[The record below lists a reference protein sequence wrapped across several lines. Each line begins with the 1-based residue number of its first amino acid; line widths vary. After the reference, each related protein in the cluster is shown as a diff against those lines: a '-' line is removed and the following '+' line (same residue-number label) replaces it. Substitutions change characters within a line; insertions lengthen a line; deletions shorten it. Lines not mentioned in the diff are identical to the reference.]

1 MKLRLF
7 ILLFILIGLTS
18 CTLGETSTGPFTVE
32 FETNGGTLCET
43 ITVEKNATFELPTT
57 EKEGFVFQGWFLND
71 KLTNKF
77 NNDSGVTKN
86 IKLYAKWG
94 QGIEISTLEELLNV
108 KNDLNA
114 NYILANDIDCG
125 GIAFHS
131 IGTSETDAF
140 SGVFDGQG
148 YSITNFIATD
158 EMYLGIFGYNAGTIK
173 NLNITNV
180 SIKTVKSYKYE
191 VVHAG
196 LIAGYNTGTIET
208 CSINL
213 CSVDVETP
221 SSSSWTSAC
230 ALRVGLISG
239 TNYGTIKNCIAT
251 GNVISNNQV
260 LYEKLYIR
268 AGGIVGE
275 NNGQI
280 LNCFVDA
287 AIKSNGRYYANAN
300 SYGTSGEAGGITGVN
315 NTGAVIE
322 NSVVLGS
329 ISANYKCGDI
339 SARNSGEISNCYISS
354 NVSKK
359 NFTYLHGSVA
369 EIEQLANSQFYS
381 LSLNWDTE
389 IWDYNNINF
398 DEGKYPSL
406 YQNR

>member
-1 MKLRLF
+1 MKLRLL
-7 ILLFILIGLTS
+7 ILLFVLIGLTS
-18 CTLGETSTGPFTVE
+18 CTLGGSSTGPFTVE
-32 FETNGGTLCET
+32 FETNGGTLCEA
-43 ITVEKNATFELPTT
+43 ITVEKNATFELPIT
-57 EKEGFVFQGWFLND
+57 EKAGFVFQGWFLNNSF
-71 KLTNKF
+71 TIKF

-114 NYILANDIDCG
+114 NYILVNDIDCG

-148 YSITNFIATD
+148 YSITNFSATD
-158 EMYLGIFGYNAGTIK
+158 EMYLGIFGYNTGTIK
-173 NLNITNV
+173 NLNISNV
-180 SIKTVKSYKYE
+180 SIKTVKSYKFEY
-191 VVHAG
+191 VHAG

-208 CSINL
+208 CYVNSCAINV
-213 CSVDVETP
+213 SVTD
-221 SSSSWTSAC
+221 SGSRNSNC
-230 ALRVGLISG
+230 LIRVGLITG
-239 TNYGTIKNCIAT
+239 TNYGQILNCIVT
-251 GNVISNNQV
+251 GSAETKNWELSS
-260 LYEKLYIR
+260 KGYIR
-268 AGGIVGE
+268 AGGITGE
-275 NNGQI
+275 NNGNI
-280 LNCFVDA
+280 ENCFVNA
-287 AIKSNGRYYANAN
+287 SIVSSARYG
-300 SYGTSGEAGGITGVN
+300 SGMLYGESGEAGGITGVN

-354 NVSKK
+354 SVSTTK
-359 NFTYLHGSVA
+359 FTYLHGSVV
-369 EIEQLANSQFYS
+369 ELEQLANSQFYS